1 MVNITPHGQDT
12 SSIAQ
17 SIHYTCNAT
26 SELFRDNL
34 MSNFGASKAQYG
46 YWGMWKVG
54 WPYLAGPWH
63 MTQNGTQATHWSLS
77 TTWFQDHNN
86 LSHLLL
92 VLSVG
97 KTLKVTPGTPDV
109 KSRHTRCQKKLW
121 LQLICCTPFRL
132 LFQDFRME
140 VGGRIRDVLGV
151 RRRSKA
157 ELIQY
162 LN

>member
-1 MVNITPHGQDT
+1 MVKILLPLPNPSTTPAMWLLNYLGTTWCQILVHQRPNMD
-12 SSIAQ
+12 I
-17 SIHYTCNAT
+17 
-26 SELFRDNL
+26 EE
-34 MSNFGASKAQYG
+34 
-46 YWGMWKVG
+46 MWKVG

-151 RRRSKA
+151 RRRSKV